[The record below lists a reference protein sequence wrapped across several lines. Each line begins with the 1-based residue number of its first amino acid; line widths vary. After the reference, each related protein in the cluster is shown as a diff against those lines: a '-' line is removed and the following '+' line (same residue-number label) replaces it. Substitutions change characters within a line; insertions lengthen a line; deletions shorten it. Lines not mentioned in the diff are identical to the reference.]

1 MPTHAQ
7 VPFFSQFDLISII
20 LVGSHQKSFNFYLGL
35 QEPLRV
41 ALLSHLRSLV
51 QNLISNSE
59 TTEQIIQILV
69 NDNLD
74 LGCALTETVAT
85 RKVALWHSLILFMLL
100 GEKNAD
106 ILSVV
111 LYNKF
116 YFWLLVTSIL

>member
-1 MPTHAQ
+1 M
-7 VPFFSQFDLISII
+7 
-20 LVGSHQKSFNFYLGL
+20 L

-59 TTEQIIQILV
+59 TAEQISHILV

-85 RKVALWHSLILFMLL
+85 RKVPLRHIFFCLLAMCIFLFL
-100 GEKNAD
+100 NFC
-106 ILSVV
+106 
-111 LYNKF
+111 KF
-116 YFWLLVTSIL
+116 YLFGNLLHILYSMMAIME